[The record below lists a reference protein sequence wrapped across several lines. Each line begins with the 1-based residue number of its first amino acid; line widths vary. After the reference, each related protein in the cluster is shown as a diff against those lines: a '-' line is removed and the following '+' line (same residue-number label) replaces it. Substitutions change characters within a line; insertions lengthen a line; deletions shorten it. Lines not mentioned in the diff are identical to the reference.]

1 MSNLEEKIGTVST
14 ESSKESTEITQNIEE
29 LTESFNE
36 KLIKLNRVAKVVK
49 GGRRFSFSALV
60 AVGDMNGKVGIGF
73 GKANEVADAISK
85 ANQHAKKNMISV
97 NLSKRKT
104 IPHDIIGIF
113 KSSKVV
119 MKPASPGTG
128 VIAGGAVRSIMECA
142 GIHDV
147 LTKILGSKNQL
158 NVAKAAFE
166 GLKLLKNIKEV
177 AEKRGKKMMELF

>member
-1 MSNLEEKIGTVST
+1 MSELERKIST
-14 ESSKESTEITQNIEE
+14 ENTDSTGSIDSFQNIEE
-29 LTESFNE
+29 VTESYNE

-60 AVGDMNGKVGIGF
+60 AVGDMKGKVGIGF

-85 ANQHAKKNMISV
+85 ANQHAKRNMITV
-97 NLSKRKT
+97 NFTKRKT
-104 IPHDIIGIF
+104 IPHEIIGIF

-119 MKPASPGTG
+119 MKPAAPGTG

-142 GIHDV
+142 GIHDI

-158 NVAKAAFE
+158 NVAKAAFD
-166 GLKLLKNIKEV
+166 GLKSLKNIKEV